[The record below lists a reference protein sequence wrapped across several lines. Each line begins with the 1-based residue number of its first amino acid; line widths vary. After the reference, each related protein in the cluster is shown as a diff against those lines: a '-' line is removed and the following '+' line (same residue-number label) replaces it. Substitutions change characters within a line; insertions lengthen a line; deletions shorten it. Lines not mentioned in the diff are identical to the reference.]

1 MAKRGQGEGSISK
14 RPDGTWWARIT
25 VGKTPDGKQK
35 RKAFYGKTRKE
46 VQEKLTKA
54 LNDINNNTYIEPS
67 KMTLASWMDIW
78 LKEYK
83 NTVKPSTFFMRYA
96 ANQKYISRM
105 LGNYK
110 LKDLRQGHI
119 QKFVNDLTEMGL
131 STNYVLGICVPL
143 HGALE
148 KAVSREMI
156 YKNPMKDIDYPKRVR
171 KEREVLTEEEQ
182 KRFVEVAQYTVH
194 GKMYILMLGT
204 GIRLGEALPLTWDDV
219 DFENRLLSI
228 NKTIT
233 KVKDPYD
240 KESKFWGVGSPKTEK
255 SRRIIPLLPSLVDM
269 LNGIK
274 EDQACNKEKYKA
286 AYQDNRLIF
295 CYKTGEGF
303 SERRSIDRLQEIL
316 TAIGITRDRKITP
329 HNLRHT
335 FATRGLEKGI
345 DLKVMQEL
353 LGHSSFSM
361 TADLYTHVLEDKKA
375 DSIAKL
381 DDTINP

>member
-1 MAKRGQGEGSISK
+1 MPKRGQGEGSISK

-25 VGKTPDGKQK
+25 VGKTADGKQK

-46 VQEKLTKA
+46 VQEKLTAA
-54 LNDINNNTYIEPS
+54 LNDINKNTYIEPS
-67 KMTLASWMDIW
+67 KMTVAKWMDIW

-83 NTVKPSTFFMRYA
+83 STVKPSTFIIRYS

-105 LGNYK
+105 LGQYK
-110 LKDLRQGHI
+110 LKDLRRDHI
-119 QKFVNDLTEMGL
+119 QKFVNSLLEMGL
-131 STNYVLGICVPL
+131 SPNTVLGICVPL
-143 HGALE
+143 HSALE

-156 YKNPMKDIDYPKRVR
+156 YKNPMKDIDYPKKIK
-171 KEREVLTEEEQ
+171 KERDVLTEEEQ
-182 KRFVEVAQYTVH
+182 KRFVEVARYTMH

-204 GIRLGEALPLTWDDV
+204 GIRLGEVLPLTWEDV
-219 DFENRLLSI
+219 DIENRLLSV

-233 KVKDPYD
+233 VVKDPYD
-240 KESKFWGVGSPKTEK
+240 KESMRWGIGSPKTEK
-255 SRRIIPLLPSLVDM
+255 SKRIIPLLPSLVDM
-269 LNGIK
+269 LNEIK
-274 EDQACNKEKYKA
+274 QEQTRNKKKFRA

-295 CYKTGEGF
+295 CYETGEGF
-303 SERRSIDRLQEIL
+303 SERRCIDRLQEIL
-316 TAIGITRDRKITP
+316 TTIGITHERKITP

-381 DDTINP
+381 DDTINL